1 MCMCVCVCET
11 ERERERERESARA
24 FLLRLRVPFV
34 FLHDMF
40 RTEFSV
46 LLKTYFLNC
55 SIYIQSIM
63 PVSQS
68 IMPVSI
74 VDSISYT
81 PLRAVLFFAA
91 ALVVIKSALLPPEP
105 HLRAKVSVTII
116 AAFTSV
122 LCNSGVLT
130 RKLLCLARW
139 DRDGGYFEDGF
150 VTVRFEP

>member
-1 MCMCVCVCET
+1 MCVCVCVCET
-11 ERERERERESARA
+11 ERERERERA

-55 SIYIQSIM
+55 SIYI
-63 PVSQS
+63 QS